1 MSTGGGPELV
11 SDDEVFGVTAAG
23 AVVVTVGDP
32 LLLGENTLDDGG
44 GGDIELAMA
53 GTVGFL
59 RLEFRSMN
67 HR

>member
-1 MSTGGGPELV
+1 M
-11 SDDEVFGVTAAG
+11 AAD

-59 RLEFRSMN
+59 RLEFRSMESSVSTLFTQGFYG
-67 HR
+67 